1 MRFAV
6 ALVVLTSLAGCA
18 QYDEARTAN
27 LAAAEQERVAADD
40 ANCRSSG
47 VQPGS
52 PAYEDCRKRLSNQ
65 HANEGR
71 GHLRMLDQMLNGSSG
86 RPIGQ

>member
-1 MRFAV
+1 MRFAA
-6 ALVVLTSLAGCA
+6 ALVVLTSLVGCA
-18 QYDEARTAN
+18 QYDEVRNAN

-52 PAYEDCRKRLSNQ
+52 PAYEDCRKRLANQ

-71 GHLRMLDQMLNGSSG
+71 GHQRMLDQMLNGGSTRLSG
-86 RPIGQ
+86 Q

>member
-1 MRFAV
+1 MWFAA

-47 VQPGS
+47 VTPGS

-71 GHLRMLDQMLNGSSG
+71 GHQRMLDQMLNS
-86 RPIGQ
+86 RPF